1 MKSYPQL
8 AARLFGTPL
17 LLVPDKAETI
27 ASVLAERL
35 HVAPMI
41 EVDPDGLRVRAGFG
55 DGGDDQDQTYAVVNG
70 VAVISI
76 VGELVNRGSWMD
88 AWSGLTSYAGIANDL
103 QAALADDEVEGIVLD
118 IDSPGGEAAGAME
131 TAALVRKASS
141 VKPVTAFVNGAAASA
156 AYAIASGA
164 PRIVVTPSATLGSIG
179 VVLLHLDRS
188 ERMAKDGL
196 KPTLIKKGA
205 YKTDGTSL
213 EPLAA
218 EARARIDSLL
228 DVVYGLF
235 ASTVAAH
242 RPALN
247 LEAVKA
253 TEAGLYIG
261 QQAIDAGLA
270 DEIGTLDDV
279 VRSMAST
286 RTTLPG
292 TMGLKGT
299 DMTDITKA
307 EHEAALAIATNAGLK
322 TGSEAERTRV
332 SAILDSEDA
341 KGRETLAK
349 HLAFSTDMKPEAAA
363 AVLKASPKTEAKT
376 GSRLDGRVPT
386 PDVDADQGEGSG
398 TTADTEMDEYAK
410 GAAAAKLALGIR

>member
-1 MKSYPQL
+1 M
-8 AARLFGTPL
+8 
-17 LLVPDKAETI
+17 
-27 ASVLAERL
+27 
-35 HVAPMI
+35 
-41 EVDPDGLRVRAGFG
+41 
-55 DGGDDQDQTYAVVNG
+55 NG

-88 AWSGLTSYAGIANDL
+88 AWSGLTSYVGIANDL
-103 QAALADDEVEGIVLD
+103 QAALDDDDVEGIVLD

-131 TAALVRKASS
+131 TAALVRKASQS
-141 VKPVTAFVNGAAASA
+141 KPVTAFVNGAAASA

-218 EARARIDSLL
+218 GRPRPHRFAARRRLRVLI
-228 DVVYGLF
+228 F

-279 VRSMAST
+279 VRSMAFHT
-286 RTTLPG
+286 
-292 TMGLKGT
+292 
-299 DMTDITKA
+299 
-307 EHEAALAIATNAGLK
+307 
-322 TGSEAERTRV
+322 
-332 SAILDSEDA
+332 
-341 KGRETLAK
+341 K
-349 HLAFSTDMKPEAAA
+349 HLARNDGPE
-363 AVLKASPKTEAKT
+363 
-376 GSRLDGRVPT
+376 GN
-386 PDVDADQGEGSG
+386 
-398 TTADTEMDEYAK
+398 
-410 GAAAAKLALGIR
+410 